1 MITWKMPF
9 GIRFKRTRRYEIS
22 SKNAL
27 VIGVHMLDNSY
38 LECTLTSEST
48 GQQCLDSIAQ
58 RIELEEVKLFIFLFL
73 LIGIDGERE

>member
-1 MITWKMPF
+1 MASF
-9 GIRFKRTRRYEIS
+9 
-22 SKNAL
+22 
-27 VIGVHMLDNSY
+27 
-38 LECTLTSEST
+38 T

>member
-1 MITWKMPF
+1 MPF
-9 GIRFKRTRRYEIS
+9 GIKFKRTRRYEIS

-27 VIGVHMLDNSY
+27 VVGVHMLDNSY

-58 RIELEEVKLFIFLFL
+58 RIELEEVNGPFIIFF
-73 LIGIDGERE
+73 